1 MTTGEAVARRIDE
14 YLAARGITLYRLAKD
29 ADLPIA
35 TLQNLYRGHTKSP
48 TLAVVFKLTETLGIT
63 VAEFL
68 DSPLFSPDHLE
79 LY

>member
-1 MTTGEAVARRIDE
+1 MTTGEAVARRIDD
-14 YLAARGITLYRLAKD
+14 YLAACGISLYRLAKE

-48 TLAVVFKLTETLGIT
+48 TLAVVFKLTETLHVSI
-63 VAEFL
+63 AEFF
-68 DSPLFSPDHLE
+68 DSPLFSPDNLE